1 MGLKLNSYYL
11 LEWSKHELTWPFTLN
26 GQNNRKK
33 RQRWGG
39 VIPVQPYFKEF
50 YA

>member
-11 LEWSKHELTWPFTLN
+11 LKWFKHELTWPYTLN
-26 GQNNRKK
+26 EQNNRKK
-33 RQRWGG
+33 RPMGGG
-39 VIPVQPYFKEF
+39 VIPVQSYFKEF